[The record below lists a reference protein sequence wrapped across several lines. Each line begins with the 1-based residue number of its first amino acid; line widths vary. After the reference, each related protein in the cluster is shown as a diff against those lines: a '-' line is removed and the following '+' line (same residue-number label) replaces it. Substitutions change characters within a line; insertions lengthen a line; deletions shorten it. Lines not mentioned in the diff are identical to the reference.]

1 MSITISPKLA
11 GLGAV
16 ALVAALGTAVV
27 ATSASATAPSSKTAA
42 PVGSVRHVQRV
53 GTAAYRPV
61 PVGSGAPAS
70 VSTEIR
76 KG

>member
-1 MSITISPKLA
+1 MKSSAKLSVF
-11 GLGAV
+11 GAV
-16 ALVAALGTAVV
+16 ALVAALGAVAV
-27 ATSASATAPSSKTAA
+27 ATSASATAPGSKTAA